1 MFRLRSLPVVEQTDA
16 GQGQGFFHDLR
27 VVLHR
32 RDYRRLLATRLTSQL
47 GDGALLVTAG
57 SYVLFDPSRQA
68 TAAGYALAFTVFY
81 LPYSIIGPFAGIVLD
96 RWQRRQVLLAT
107 SSLRAILAVVLAVV
121 LLDGTTDLAFAL
133 VVLTIVGLNRFF
145 LAGQGASIPRVVP
158 RDELVM
164 ANAVTPTL
172 GTIMF
177 AAGGV
182 LAVAAAQLAGGAD
195 GQGNTVVAGMAALL
209 FAMTALLMT
218 RLDRTRLGPDSDDD
232 LPHVTSAVATVV
244 LGLVGALRH
253 LRERY
258 PAGYAL
264 IVMAAHRF
272 AFGFV
277 AAQTV
282 VLFRNYFYGA
292 DEVDSAL
299 AGIALSGAGVAVGAG
314 LAVVLTPIAT
324 RRTTKER
331 WMVVMLLAGGLVLLV
346 PAFSLSRAT
355 LVAASVGLGL
365 STQSVKICVD
375 SLVQL
380 WTADDVRGRAFSIYD
395 MLFNLALI
403 TSAVAAALVLPA
415 DGVAPMALAAMAG
428 LLVVVAGIYGGV
440 VRRPQYR
447 TLTVG
452 ENDQPPA

>member
-16 GQGQGFFHDLR
+16 GHAQGQGQGFFHDLG
-27 VVLHR
+27 VVLRR

-96 RWQRRQVLLAT
+96 RWQRRQVLL
-107 SSLRAILAVVLAVV
+107 
-121 LLDGTTDLAFAL
+121 DGTTDLAFAL
-133 VVLTIVGLNRFF
+133 LVLTIVGLNRFF

-177 AAGGV
+177 SAGGV

-346 PAFSLSRAT
+346 PALSLSRAT
-355 LVAASVGLGL
+355 LVVASVGLGL

-403 TSAVAAALVLPA
+403 TSAVTAALVLPA

-428 LLVVVAGIYGGV
+428 LLVVVAGIYGAV

-447 TLTVG
+447 TLTG
-452 ENDQPPA
+452 GANDQPPA